1 MCKSTA
7 QGGRRC
13 AGYYRKA
20 EIRAAL
26 GSASDAATTADRRL
40 AYQTA
45 RAVAKTRA
53 EVAMVEKAV
62 KVDTSLRADD
72 RAHLL
77 DPGSSVDGTIAL
89 AEAEAEAAESTTLRL
104 WAEDSAWRKAEPTVL
119 EAGLA
124 QWGVTGMTS
133 RWGGLDHR
141 LLVQDQVAYDLEM
154 AQVKAL
160 GHIPGVG
167 RAPRPRAAAGEPV
180 GVSLRPAPAGSRWKS
195 QHGLE
200 VKWQGTGSVRAR
212 REYALAM
219 TSWMG
224 RVFVALSA
232 RARS

>member
-20 EIRAAL
+20 EIRAAF
-26 GSASDAATTADRRL
+26 GSASDATAAADRLL
-40 AYQTA
+40 AYETA
-45 RAVAKTRA
+45 RAIAKTRS
-53 EVAMVEKAV
+53 EVAIVEKAV
-62 KVDTSLRADD
+62 KADASLSPDD
-72 RAHLL
+72 VSHLL

-89 AEAEAEAAESTTLRL
+89 AEAEAGESTTLRP
-104 WAEDSAWRKAEPTVL
+104 WAEDSAWLKTKPTAL

-133 RWGGLDHR
+133 RWDGLDHR
-141 LLVQDQVAYDLEM
+141 LLVQEQAAYDLEM

-167 RAPRPRAAAGEPV
+167 RMPEPRAAAGEPV
-180 GVSLRPAPAGSRWKS
+180 GVSLRPAPAGSRWKP

-200 VKWQGTGSVRAR
+200 VKWRGRGSVRAR

-224 RVFVALSA
+224 RVFSALNA
-232 RARS
+232 RGRA